1 MLDFGKLFAI
11 WIWPQRVCA
20 RGTVAC
26 ALLASL
32 FLPHGVLLAQ
42 VLPEP
47 QGGSAATWLATLPAD
62 ARGAILWSAD
72 YETGNLDQ
80 WSIPTSQSPGGGVL
94 NTDDENVVARG
105 TQQVVHSGRFAG
117 EATIRNAIRA
127 ANGKKAV
134 RLMRWATDAY
144 DRGGVELPLAAYYGT
159 WMYLPEAYDPAKQAP
174 WDPGDGGWWNVFQFK
189 SHDANDQSQSTWSMN
204 IEKDPQTRQLFFYL
218 YSPINRQKSWEPH
231 NRVPIP
237 VGRWFH
243 IEAFVKVNA
252 GERGRIEVWL
262 NGESIIRAENVRTS
276 VNPQEENIVWG
287 IGNYTDHIAGG
298 KEVGTATVYFD
309 DSTIST
315 RPLAPL
321 VRRKA
326 PRGNRGDRGN

>member
-1 MLDFGKLFAI
+1 MLDFGKLFAT
-11 WIWPQRVCA
+11 WLRPQWFRAGKILGC
-20 RGTVAC
+20 TILI
-26 ALLASL
+26 ALL
-32 FLPHGVLLAQ
+32 LPQSMLPAQ
-42 VLPEP
+42 SWTEPED
-47 QGGSAATWLATLPAD
+47 GSAGTWLATLPAD
-62 ARGAILWSAD
+62 LRASILWSAD

-204 IEKDPQTRQLFFYL
+204 IEEEPQTQQLFFYL
-218 YSPINRQKSWEPH
+218 YSPINQQKSWEPYK
-231 NRVPIP
+231 RVPIP
-237 VGRWFH
+237 VNRWFH

-252 GERGRIEVWL
+252 RERGRIEVWL

-298 KEVGTATVYFD
+298 KQVGTATVYFD

-321 VRRKA
+321 VRRDA
-326 PRGNRGDRGN
+326 PRGDRGN